1 MDVDLL
7 GQQLT
12 FIREAE
18 RLKNVLRSGYTSQG
32 RAESTAEH
40 SWRLCLMV
48 LVFARE
54 LEGLDLA
61 RLLQICIVH
70 DLGEAISGDIP
81 AVDQHAVPDKAENER
96 RDLLQL
102 LAPLPAGQQAHFVGL
117 WDEYEQAR
125 TPEARA
131 AKALDKLETIIQHN
145 QGANPPDFD
154 YLFNLDY
161 GRKYTR
167 AEPLFAQLRELV
179 DADTRRR
186 AAGG

>member
-1 MDVDLL
+1 
-7 GQQLT
+7 
-12 FIREAE
+12 
-18 RLKNVLRSGYTSQG
+18 
-32 RAESTAEH
+32 
-40 SWRLCLMV
+40 
-48 LVFARE
+48 
-54 LEGLDLA
+54 
-61 RLLQICIVH
+61 
-70 DLGEAISGDIP
+70 
-81 AVDQHAVPDKAENER
+81 
-96 RDLLQL
+96 
-102 LAPLPAGQQAHFVGL
+102 L